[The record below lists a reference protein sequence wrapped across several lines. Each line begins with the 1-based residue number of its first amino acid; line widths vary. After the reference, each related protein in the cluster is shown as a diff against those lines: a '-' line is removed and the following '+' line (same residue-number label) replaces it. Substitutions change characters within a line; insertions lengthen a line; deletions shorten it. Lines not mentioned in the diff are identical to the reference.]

1 MAISLDPATKLI
13 SVPQADLTLVTGSL
27 YSLDTNQFR
36 NDVMALLASEN
47 YIWMDDA
54 FQHNTEVTV
63 AGTTFAR
70 TIEFI
75 NGYSIKFEDT
85 GGAYSVRLEGSNNN
99 IFDVENGILTPTS
112 LVTIIST
119 NSAGLVR
126 NEAQSIGQADL
137 DNIADAVWDEALAGH
152 TTAGTAGKSQSD
164 TETTATSIDGKADA
178 ILIDTSEIG
187 VAGAGLTNI
196 NLPDQT
202 MNITGNLSGSVGSI
216 SGVTFPTNFGDLA
229 ITLTTGEVTV
239 GTNNDKTG
247 YSISGAITTLD
258 GLNNISVTEV
268 GDAVWDEPADSHLT
282 AGTTGLRLRGIED
295 DTNILLADVA
305 TNTAL
310 ISALNDITA
319 GDVWDVTI
327 SAHLTAGST
336 GEALNSASATAP
348 TAADIAD
355 AVWDEPIDDHLTAG
369 SVGAWLKN
377 KVLTVAKYLGLS

>member
-13 SVPQADLTLVTGSL
+13 SVPQADLTLVSGTL

-36 NDVMALLASEN
+36 NDVMALLASES

-85 GGAYSVRLEGSNNN
+85 GGQYSVRLEGSNNN

-119 NSAGLVR
+119 NSAGLIK

-137 DNIADAVWDEALAGH
+137 DNIADAVWDETLAGH

-164 TETTATSIDGKADA
+164 TETTTTTIDGKVD
-178 ILIDTSEIG
+178 IIDTNVDTINTN
-187 VAGAGLTNI
+187 VAA
-196 NLPDQT
+196 LP
-202 MNITGNLSGSVGSI
+202 S
-216 SGVTFPTNFGDLA
+216 
-229 ITLTTGEVTV
+229 
-239 GTNNDKTG
+239 
-247 YSISGAITTLD
+247 
-258 GLNNISVTEV
+258 
-268 GDAVWDEPADSHLT
+268 
-282 AGTTGLRLRGIED
+282 
-295 DTNILLADVA
+295 
-305 TNTAL
+305 
-310 ISALNDITA
+310 
-319 GDVWDVTI
+319 
-327 SAHLTAGST
+327 
-336 GEALNSASATAP
+336 
-348 TAADIAD
+348 AADNAD
-355 AVWDEPIDDHLTAG
+355 AVWDEQIDDHLTAG
-369 SVGAWLKN
+369 TTGAWLKN